1 MAAVVSLALALS
13 IVPRQVTPWTGL
25 LLMYEWTFTIFL
37 LVFGGYLHL
46 VYQWGKVVAN
56 QVGSIS
62 SRPESADYRTGKGW
76 FTLGIKLNL
85 ILKLH
90 FNYLLL
96 Q

>member
-46 VYQWGKVVAN
+46 VYQWGKIVAN
-56 QVGSIS
+56 QGGSIS
-62 SRPESADYRTGKGW
+62 SRPESADYSTGKGK
-76 FTLGIKLNL
+76 FTIRYKTESSAKAAL
-85 ILKLH
+85 
-90 FNYLLL
+90 
-96 Q
+96 